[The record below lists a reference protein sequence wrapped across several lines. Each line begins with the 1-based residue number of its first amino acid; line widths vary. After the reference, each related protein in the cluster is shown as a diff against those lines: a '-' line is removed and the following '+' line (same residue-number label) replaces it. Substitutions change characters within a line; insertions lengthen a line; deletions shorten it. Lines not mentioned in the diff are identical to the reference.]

1 MRINYVRSE
10 SQDDNFHIF
19 RLLLLVL
26 TVFGL
31 LPIAF
36 LVCLSTEIIRTN
48 SFRFVF
54 LSLENYCYARL
65 INNISLSS
73 FHGDTMMMTVLCTVS
88 SYHTDTRLL
97 AKEQAT
103 QAKKQLRS
111 EK

>member
-36 LVCLSTEIIRTN
+36 LVCLSTEIIRTISLG
-48 SFRFVF
+48 SFFFHWKIIVMLDSLIIF
-54 LSLENYCYARL
+54 LSPPSME
-65 INNISLSS
+65 
-73 FHGDTMMMTVLCTVS
+73 
-88 SYHTDTRLL
+88 TR
-97 AKEQAT
+97 
-103 QAKKQLRS
+103 R
-111 EK
+111 